1 MNFFK
6 RALLNLKAKKGRSFL
21 LVLVMS
27 AIMLFV
33 LAGLIIQNAATTAAN
48 DAKKSAGATVTLAA
62 NRDKAF
68 SQMKASSATK
78 TKPSLNLAAVKISTA
93 KKVGALSN
101 VKSYSITTSTTANA
115 SSFDAITTTS
125 SSTQDGDMGGKAM
138 KSAVSTGD
146 ITISGVSSTASAL
159 STSKAKITKGR
170 GLTASD
176 LNTKNVVIESE
187 LASTNSISVG
197 DIITMK
203 STGGTKYKVNVVGI
217 YKASSTSTTSMGG
230 PGSNDPSNTIY
241 TAYTFANTLKGSK
254 YKGTADS
261 VVYTLGNPAKSASF
275 TKAAKNL
282 INTSKFSMSTDDSTY
297 QSMLTPLNNV
307 KSFAQKIVLLVAIAG
322 TIILALIVI
331 LMIRERRYEI
341 GVLLSLGE
349 KRWKVI
355 AQFFVEMFMVLIV
368 SLVVAGIGGKFVGN
382 AVGAQLISQQTTTAS
397 TSVTSSDMQGGPG
410 GTTGGAPSGTKGGP
424 GGTAPSS
431 MPGQTVS
438 SKSEKL
444 KNLSTTVSVKDLAE
458 LGGMGLAIIFISIM
472 LASFGILRL
481 EPKKILIS

>member
-21 LVLVMS
+21 LILVMS

-48 DAKKSAGATVTLAA
+48 DAKKSAGATVTLSA

-68 SQMKASSATK
+68 SEMKASSSKT
-78 TKPSLNLAAVKISTA
+78 TKPSLNLAGVKVATA
-93 KKVGALSN
+93 KKVGALGN

-115 SSFDAITTTS
+115 SSFDAIKTTS
-125 SSTQDGDMGGKAM
+125 TSSQSGGMGGKKIAT
-138 KSAVSTGD
+138 SATTGD
-146 ITISGVSSTASAL
+146 ISISGVSSTASAL
-159 STSKAKITKGR
+159 SASGAKITKGC
-170 GLTASD
+170 GLNSSD
-176 LNTKNVVIESE
+176 LNTKNIVIESE
-187 LASTNSISVG
+187 LASTNHISVG
-197 DIITMK
+197 DTITMK
-203 STGGTKYKVNVVGI
+203 STGGTKYKVEVVGI
-217 YKASSTSTTSMGG
+217 YKASSTSSTSMGG
-230 PGSNDPSNTIY
+230 PGASDPANTIY

-254 YKGTADS
+254 YKDTADS
-261 VVYTLGNPAKSASF
+261 VVYTLSDPAKLSTF
-275 TKAAKNL
+275 TKAAKKL
-282 INTSKFSMSTDDSTY
+282 IDTDKFSMSTNDSTY

-307 KSFAQKIVLLVAIAG
+307 KSFAQKIVLLVAVAG

-355 AQFFVEMFMVLIV
+355 AQFFVEMFMVLLV

-382 AVGAQLISQQTTTAS
+382 AVGDQLISQQTTTATTS
-397 TSVTSSDMQGGPG
+397 TTSNDMQGGD
-410 GTTGGAPSGTKGGP
+410 GAPSGTKGGQF
-424 GGTAPSS
+424 GRTAPSG
-431 MPGQTVS
+431 MPGQSATI
-438 SKSEKL
+438 KSDKL
-444 KNLSTTVSVKDLAE
+444 KNLSTTVSIKDLAE

-472 LASFGILRL
+472 LASLGILRL

>member
-6 RALLNLKAKKGRSFL
+6 RALLNIKAKKGRTFL
-21 LVLVMS
+21 LILVMS

-68 SQMKASSATK
+68 SDMKASTSTK
-78 TKPSLNLAAVKISTA
+78 SKPSLNLAGVEVSTA
-93 KKVGALSN
+93 KKIGVLSN
-101 VKSYSITTSTTANA
+101 VKSYSLTTSTTANA
-115 SSFDAITTTS
+115 SSFDAITTS
-125 SSTQDGDMGGKAM
+125 DSNQGGMGGKEM
-138 KSAVSTGD
+138 KSAASTGD
-146 ITISGVSSTASAL
+146 LTISGVSSTASAL
-159 STSKAKITKGR
+159 SSNGAKITKGR

-176 LNTKNVVIESE
+176 LNTKNVVIETE
-187 LASTNSISVG
+187 LASTNKISTG
-197 DIITMK
+197 DTITMK
-203 STGGTKYKVNVVGI
+203 STNGTKYKVKVVGI
-217 YKASSTSTTSMGG
+217 YKASSISSANVGG
-230 PGSNDPSNTIY
+230 PSANDPSNTIY

-254 YKGTADS
+254 YKGTVDS
-261 VVYTLGNPAKSASF
+261 VVYTLSNPAKSADF
-275 TKAAKNL
+275 TKAAKKL
-282 INTSKFSMSTDDSTY
+282 INTSKFSMSTNDSTY

-307 KSFAQKIVLLVAIAG
+307 KSFAQKIVLLVAVAG

-355 AQFFVEMFMVLIV
+355 AQFFVEMVMVLIV
-368 SLVVAGIGGKFVGN
+368 SLVVAGVGGKFVGN
-382 AVGAQLISQQTTTAS
+382 VIGDQLISQQTTTATIS
-397 TSVTSSDMQGGPG
+397 STSSDMQGGPG
-410 GTTGGAPSGTKGGP
+410 GNAEGGALSGTKGGP
-424 GGTAPSS
+424 GGSAPSGT
-431 MPGQTVS
+431 MGQVT
-438 SKSEKL
+438 KSEKL
-444 KNLSTTVSVKDLAE
+444 KNLSTTVSVKDLVE
-458 LGGMGLAIIFISIM
+458 LGGMGLVIIFISIM